1 MTDGDNAHIADC
13 SQNNLPGA
21 KSYNGTLCCT
31 VSELCYD
38 GKDNDGDGYVD
49 CADPECNAAGTTG
62 PKLDP
67 FGNSDPQVCSPSSC
81 PATLHVDLEGFWQ
94 FENTAED
101 ASGNSND
108 GSVLGATYTNQING
122 KLGQALNFNSG
133 NQVTVPDDTSFDET
147 LDPSSAITLS
157 AYLNPDGSDGDI
169 VDKDAYE
176 LYLSGGD
183 LYFELNSGSITTL
196 NIGSIPQGE
205 WTHVAA
211 TYNESSGEAIGYIDG
226 SQVASNTGL
235 TGSIPNSNQDL
246 LIGSDGSNNYDG
258 RIDQVRLYSRELT
271 SSEVSSFTNS
281 QCQNR
286 QRTIECVN
294 NPELCETNYTSA
306 ENYHCNFGE
315 YDDPTAD
322 GSYDSASDKGTGVC
336 CPRND
341 VAQRNPLSGDW
352 QCVDK
357 DRCGLNSPYECDYNI
372 SANEEAYFNDT
383 YNGSPSNPD
392 DKWCQSQVPNI
403 ENNDDQPAPAKS
415 SACCYVPKSGVEAFW
430 FKDGNVKVYG

>member
-38 GKDNDGDGYVD
+38 GKDNDGDGLVD
-49 CADPECNAAGTTG
+49 CADPECHAGTTTG

-67 FGNSDPQVCSPSSC
+67 FGNTEPQVCHPNTC
-81 PATLHVDLEGFWQ
+81 PATLHEGIQGFWQ
-94 FENTAED
+94 FENTTED
-101 ASGNSND
+101 ASGNAND
-108 GSVLGATYTNQING
+108 GSVSGAAYTNQING
-122 KLGQALNFNSG
+122 KLGQALDFNPG
-133 NQVTVPDDTSFDET
+133 NQVTVPDDKSFYET

-169 VDKDAYE
+169 VDKDSYE

-183 LYFELNSGSITTL
+183 LYFELNSGSIITL

-211 TYNESSGEAIGYIDG
+211 TYNQSSGEATGYIDG

-258 RIDQVRLYSRELT
+258 RIDQVRVYSRELT

-294 NPELCETNYTSA
+294 NPELCETNYTS
-306 ENYHCNFGE
+306 ENNYHCNYGQF
-315 YDDPTAD
+315 DDPQQQA
-322 GSYDSASDKGTGVC
+322 TGVC
-336 CPRND
+336 CPRD
-341 VAQRNPLSGDW
+341 EVAAKVGGSWGCYARDA
-352 QCVDK
+352 
-357 DRCGLNSPYECDYNI
+357 CGLNTAAGEECAYNI
-372 SANEEAYFNDT
+372 SANEDAFFNDT
-383 YNGSPSNPD
+383 RKNSSDDHWCQEQIPRTYDNPD
-392 DKWCQSQVPNI
+392 
-403 ENNDDQPAPAKS
+403 QPSPAKS
-415 SACCYVPKSGVEAFW
+415 SACCYVPKQGKLDYW

>member
-94 FENTAED
+94 FENTTED
-101 ASGNSND
+101 ASGNANDASSNTASYTEYID
-108 GSVLGATYTNQING
+108 GE
-122 KLGQALNFNSG
+122 LGQALDFNPG
-133 NQVTVPDDTSFDET
+133 NQVTVPDDTGFDAT

-169 VDKDAYE
+169 VDKDSYE

-211 TYNESSGEAIGYIDG
+211 TYNQSSGEATGYIDG

-235 TGSIPNSNQDL
+235 TGNIPNSNQDL

-258 RIDQVRLYSRELT
+258 RIDQVRVYSRELGGT
-271 SSEVSSFTNS
+271 EISSFTDR
-281 QCQNR
+281 QCNNR
-286 QRTIECVN
+286 QRTVECVN
-294 NPELCETNYTSA
+294 SPELCDTEYDSSN
-306 ENYHCNFGE
+306 NFHCSYGK
-315 YDDPTAD
+315 YDDPQNTD
-322 GSYDSASDKGTGVC
+322 YSGSAPQGTGVC
-336 CPRND
+336 CPRD
-341 VAQRNPLSGDW
+341 LDAEYDPIQGWTCSESDE
-352 QCVDK
+352 
-357 DRCGLNSPYECDYNI
+357 CGIGSTDDCPYNI
-372 SANEEAYFNDT
+372 SSSEDAWFAEKSDGTSDACN
-383 YNGSPSNPD
+383 
-392 DKWCQSQVPNI
+392 SQVPNLYV
-403 ENNDDQPAPAKS
+403 DDAEQEPPEDRS
-415 SACCYVPKSGVEAFW
+415 QACCYVPKDGREGW
-430 FKDGNVKVYG
+430 FYKDGNVKVYG